1 MEEDVA
7 ILGLEQLEE
16 ESAAAAAVRGPALV
30 KSLGL
35 LGHVPAEG
43 QRRRLAWAW
52 PRTLGD
58 GIGAG
63 VEKGRGRER
72 SGWRGL
78 GLVHVHPERG
88 LQPVDRVAEGGDH
101 LRRVRAGAWAGAVAG
116 ARARARAQAQ
126 AQARAW
132 ARAWAKLGAR
142 VRAEATLARPWP

>member
-1 MEEDVA
+1 MLCACYACACACLVAMEEDVA

-78 GLVHVHPERG
+78 GLGWFCWAAYACSPAG
-88 LQPVDRVAEGGDH
+88 LTPYFFG
-101 LRRVRAGAWAGAVAG
+101 
-116 ARARARAQAQ
+116 
-126 AQARAW
+126 
-132 ARAWAKLGAR
+132 
-142 VRAEATLARPWP
+142 

>member
-1 MEEDVA
+1 VERTWV
-7 ILGLEQLEE
+7 GL
-16 ESAAAAAVRGPALV
+16 V
-30 KSLGL
+30 L
-35 LGHVPAEG
+35 LGRVRMQP
-43 QRRRLAWAW
+43 RRAHSIFLR
-52 PRTLGD
+52 
-58 GIGAG
+58 
-63 VEKGRGRER
+63 V
-72 SGWRGL
+72 
-78 GLVHVHPERG
+78 VHVHPERG